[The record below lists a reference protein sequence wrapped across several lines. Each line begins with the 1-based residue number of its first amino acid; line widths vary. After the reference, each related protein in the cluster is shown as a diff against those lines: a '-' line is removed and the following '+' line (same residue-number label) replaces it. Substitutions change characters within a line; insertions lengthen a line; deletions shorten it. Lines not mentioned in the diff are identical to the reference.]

1 MFPPHVL
8 PPALDREP
16 LGSHWLKLAFSLSF
30 SLSSEVLWPFFALQ
44 RQNSQ
49 FGFRLPDRSRQR
61 PLGLLLR
68 LDSCGNLS
76 LWGSRQG
83 TSVLQCSFKMKV
95 PASNVQSL
103 TLVFQGVCVWVRVG
117 TQELIPPAG
126 MAWGG
131 PRIRFRDSWIYWPM
145 FS

>member
-8 PPALDREP
+8 PPALDRRWRGAP
-16 LGSHWLKLAFSLSF
+16 WQSLAQTCFFLIFWFFSLA
-30 SLSSEVLWPFFALQ
+30 EVLWPFFALQ

-76 LWGSRQG
+76 LWGTRQG

-95 PASNVQSL
+95 PASNDHSL
-103 TLVFQGVCVWVRVG
+103 TLVFQGVCGWVRVG

-131 PRIRFRDSWIYWPM
+131 SRIRFRDSWIY
-145 FS
+145 